1 VVREF
6 VVVYVLRRVVV
17 VVVTVW
23 GSEVGI
29 DGERMSVVV
38 LVVVDFR
45 MLVFVIVFIVAGA
58 ADVAK
63 GMVVL
68 GVGRLR
74 QEHAAWRRLVP
85 KGCKLDGS
93 V

>member
-1 VVREF
+1 

-17 VVVTVW
+17 VVVVTVW
-23 GSEVGI
+23 GSEAGI

-38 LVVVDFR
+38 VVVVDFR

-58 ADVAK
+58 ADVGEA
-63 GMVVL
+63 MVVL